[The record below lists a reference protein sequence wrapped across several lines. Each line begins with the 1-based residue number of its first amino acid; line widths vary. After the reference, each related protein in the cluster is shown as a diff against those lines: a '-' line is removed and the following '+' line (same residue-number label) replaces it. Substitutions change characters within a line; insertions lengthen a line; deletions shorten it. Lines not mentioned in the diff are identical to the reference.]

1 MPTSDLLQR
10 ETPGP
15 ELSSSLV
22 SDMASLF
29 RLGSRALARHHS
41 CVLRQSQPAL
51 QLQARAMGGSPY
63 EGDPPTTTLG
73 GLFKNPV

>member
-1 MPTSDLLQR
+1 
-10 ETPGP
+10 
-15 ELSSSLV
+15 
-22 SDMASLF
+22 MASLF

-41 CVLRQSQPAL
+41 CVLRQQPAV

>member
-1 MPTSDLLQR
+1 
-10 ETPGP
+10 
-15 ELSSSLV
+15 
-22 SDMASLF
+22 MASLF

-41 CVLRQSQPAL
+41 CVLRQPQPAV